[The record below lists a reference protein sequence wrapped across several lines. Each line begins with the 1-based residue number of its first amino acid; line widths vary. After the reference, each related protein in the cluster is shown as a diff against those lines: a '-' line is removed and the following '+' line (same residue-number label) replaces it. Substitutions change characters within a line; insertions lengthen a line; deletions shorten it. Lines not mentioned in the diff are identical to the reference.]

1 MFANT
6 SLCVLNFAFPD
17 ICIVIAGPVP
27 VPTPFPNFAVSTTHI
42 PSQTIVIIGGGL
54 AENLLT
60 QGTLSQGDNAGL
72 GLGVASGMVMGPD
85 RYLLGSFKVMVGGI
99 FVTRLTSL
107 TGQNGLSP
115 NMIGLSITPSQI
127 TVLVLS

>member
-42 PSQTIVIIGGGL
+42 P
-54 AENLLT
+54 
-60 QGTLSQGDNAGL
+60 
-72 GLGVASGMVMGPD
+72 
-85 RYLLGSFKVMVGGI
+85 
-99 FVTRLTSL
+99 
-107 TGQNGLSP
+107 
-115 NMIGLSITPSQI
+115 
-127 TVLVLS
+127 